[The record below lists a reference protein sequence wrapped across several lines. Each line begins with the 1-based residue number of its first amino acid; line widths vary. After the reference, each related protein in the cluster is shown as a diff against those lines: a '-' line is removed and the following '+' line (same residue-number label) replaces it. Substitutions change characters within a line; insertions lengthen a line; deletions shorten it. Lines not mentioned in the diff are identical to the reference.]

1 MIQPNHSADRGLVA
15 PSAPSSGEAPAPTRH
30 AAFTAALAGGGHL
43 TATDVPALAHAAGLR
58 ERWPEP
64 LYAKFLG
71 TLAASRAATV
81 TRAYT
86 TAFSGRFL
94 LGHRRPLL
102 DGPTPRHPEIG
113 FRWTRGRREG
123 TLVLSR
129 TADRKAHST

>member
-1 MIQPNHSADRGLVA
+1 ML
-15 PSAPSSGEAPAPTRH
+15 TRR
-30 AAFTAALAGGGHL
+30 AAFTAALAGGHL
-43 TATDVPALAHAAGLR
+43 TATDVPPLAHAAGLR
-58 ERWPEP
+58 KRWPEP

-71 TLAASRAATV
+71 TLAPSRAATV

-94 LGHRRPLL
+94 LGHRPLL
-102 DGPTPRHPEIG
+102 DGPTPRHPETG